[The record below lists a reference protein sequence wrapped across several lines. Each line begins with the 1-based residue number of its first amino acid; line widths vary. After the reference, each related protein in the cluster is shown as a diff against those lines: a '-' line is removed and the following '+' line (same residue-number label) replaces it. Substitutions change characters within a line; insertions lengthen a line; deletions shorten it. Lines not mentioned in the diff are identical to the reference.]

1 MKSCLERGHR
11 LSISRSTED
20 LVTARFTNGN
30 ILPIFLNEESKAN
43 DVRQY
48 PTGAEQISMSPSVTD
63 DVTLTDH
70 PSVLKEGH
78 LYLSTNAGNRLRVWV
93 ALKSQRIE
101 VYYNVTDPLPM
112 DVVPLSGC
120 QLEPSKPEEDE
131 ANDNCLPISLV
142 KKGQSS
148 VCLYSERADHKDW
161 KEALQSSI
169 HSCSLSMEGLNLEYG
184 DLERTTELRRCTN
197 HGPQTDDKTMD
208 QKFELLRE
216 LLKQKK
222 DLTERKHRYFPKMQS
237 LDQTSNYAHHEALQ
251 RVTHLR
257 QRKISTQL
265 KMGTLQKQLQS
276 SKKSRPH
283 SIHQIPQTQ
292 HHFQE
297 QLVELNRTLQEIDSH
312 LNKSAHEVD
321 ASLRELDITTT
332 NRNFQVKSHPLLE
345 SNSNKSSC
353 RRGPAEASQEKLPK
367 IYVSKSVDDCRGMS
381 LKAKAAKLIPS
392 PKLRR
397 KLGVDDLKIAESSPS
412 LPQANKRSLRD
423 NFRDSINDLKEKDIG
438 NSSTISKTRTS
449 PFRMLGNFM
458 ETQLRGRIV
467 PLRRNRSAERPFEG
481 SKKDSEVFRSRSSS
495 NENMMYKDYRRLT
508 SKLTSPMVKNDK
520 NKSLETC
527 TKVDPVPEPK
537 DNCIDLIDKKES
549 ALHERK
555 DEDSSTDV
563 QTDIN
568 PRVLAEIEAF
578 EQLVQEY
585 FLNQKRHPHLS
596 V

>member
-1 MKSCLERGHR
+1 MISGKSSEC
-11 LSISRSTED
+11 S
-20 LVTARFTNGN
+20 
-30 ILPIFLNEESKAN
+30 
-43 DVRQY
+43 
-48 PTGAEQISMSPSVTD
+48 
-63 DVTLTDH
+63 
-70 PSVLKEGH
+70 SVLLSQFLSVQNVEGKV
-78 LYLSTNAGNRLRVWV
+78 RL
-93 ALKSQRIE
+93 
-101 VYYNVTDPLPM
+101 T
-112 DVVPLSGC
+112 
-120 QLEPSKPEEDE
+120 
-131 ANDNCLPISLV
+131 
-142 KKGQSS
+142 GQNS

-184 DLERTTELRRCTN
+184 DLKRTTKLRRCTN

-208 QKFELLRE
+208 KKFELLRE

-222 DLTERKHRYFPKMQS
+222 DLTEKKHRYFPKMQS

-265 KMGTLQKQLQS
+265 KMDTLQKQLQG

-312 LNKSAHEVD
+312 LSKSAHDVD
-321 ASLRELDITTT
+321 ASLRELDITT
-332 NRNFQVKSHPLLE
+332 NKNFHVKRRPLLE
-345 SNSNKSSC
+345 SNNNKSSC

-367 IYVSKSVDDCRGMS
+367 ICVSKSVDDCRGVS

-397 KLGVDDLKIAESSPS
+397 KLGVDDLKTAESSPS
-412 LPQANKRSLRD
+412 LPQTDKSFLKDDLR
-423 NFRDSINDLKEKDIG
+423 NSINDLKQKDIG
-438 NSSTISKTRTS
+438 NSQTVSKTKTS

-481 SKKDSEVFRSRSSS
+481 SRKDSEVFRSRSSS
-495 NENMMYKDYRRLT
+495 NENMGYKDYRRLA
-508 SKLTSPMVKNDK
+508 SKLTSTVVKNDQ

-527 TKVDPVPEPK
+527 MKVDPVPELK
-537 DNCIDLIDKKES
+537 DNCNDLIDKKET

-555 DEDSSTDV
+555 DEDRSSDV

-578 EQLVQEY
+578 EQLVEDY